1 MAESS
6 SNLRL
11 VVRGLPWESTE
22 EDLCKYFTIEAPATQ
37 LVLPKWTDSG
47 RCKGT
52 AFITFNSESEVEKAK
67 EFNGQ
72 VFTAAAA
79 PDNGREIKI
88 AEYIERRNNDRRSN
102 NYRGDRDNNRGDPAR
117 ENNRGNYRG
126 NNRGR
131 RQNSDRQYQQ
141 EQSEQ
146 SGSTPEGPNNNS
158 ESAGYES
165 RGNDSQGNESRGRGR
180 GRGRGSRRERP
191 ARDEESVQYE
201 TTDESDR
208 EVYVSNVPF
217 DCNKED
223 FERNFGSCGTIEAIT
238 IPEVYTTGRPKG
250 FAFVRFETVEGRA
263 KALELNG
270 SVMHDRTIG
279 VRENKGRAKRDA
291 PTREKKPPR
300 TRQTKKPDNCTT
312 IYVGNLPW
320 ETDEK
325 DLEGLFTTCGKIAS
339 ARIVRQSWTKRSRG
353 FGYVEFDD
361 TEGVDKAME
370 LKLEPLESKNGPRE
384 LRVDY
389 AENLEPAT

>member
-102 NYRGDRDNNRGDPAR
+102 NYRGDRDNNRGDPSR
-117 ENNRGNYRG
+117 ENNRDS
-126 NNRGR
+126 
-131 RQNSDRQYQQ
+131 NSD
-141 EQSEQ
+141 
-146 SGSTPEGPNNNS
+146 N
-158 ESAGYES
+158 YES

-279 VRENKGRAKRDA
+279 VRENKGRAKRDT

-300 TRQTKKPDNCTT
+300 TRSTKKPDNCTT